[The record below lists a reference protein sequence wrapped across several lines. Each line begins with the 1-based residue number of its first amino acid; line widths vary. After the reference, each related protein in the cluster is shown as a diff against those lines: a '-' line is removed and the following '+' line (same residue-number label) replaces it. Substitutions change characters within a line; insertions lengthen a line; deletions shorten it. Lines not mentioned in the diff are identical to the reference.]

1 MKRLVYAFD
10 SALEARRAVD
20 LLLHDGITENHLAV
34 LARGDIPLDEIE
46 RYREVSQDV
55 EPAMVRG
62 LVSGGVIGLAAGGV
76 ALLFPSLGIN
86 LGAMDLLWTT
96 LGGAMIGAWSSA
108 LIGASVPNKVER
120 TFEQEFVK
128 GNVLVRVDA
137 KKEEVDHIS
146 AILGDAFPQHLLFQ
160 SDFSRLRPRY

>member
-34 LARGDIPLDEIE
+34 LARGDIPLGEIE

-55 EPAMVRG
+55 EPAMARG
-62 LVSGGVIGLAAGGV
+62 LVSGGAVGLAAGCV
-76 ALLFPSLGIN
+76 ALLFPSLGVG
-86 LGAMDLLWTT
+86 LSVTDVLWTT
-96 LGGAMIGAWSSA
+96 LGGALIGAWSSA

-120 TFEQEFVK
+120 TFEHEFVE
-128 GNVLVRVDA
+128 GNVLLRVDA
-137 KKEEVDHIS
+137 RKDEVDHIS
-146 AILGDAFPQHLLFQ
+146 AVLGDAFPQHLLFQ
-160 SDFSRLRPRY
+160 SNFSRLRPRY